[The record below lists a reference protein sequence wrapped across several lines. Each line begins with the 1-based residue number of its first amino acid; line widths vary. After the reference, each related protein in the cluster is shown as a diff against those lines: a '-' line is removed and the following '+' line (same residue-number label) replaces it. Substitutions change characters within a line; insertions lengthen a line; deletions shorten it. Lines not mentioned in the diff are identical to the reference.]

1 VISPT
6 SPLVGKDIRHAEFR
20 AQYNS
25 AVVAV
30 HRNGA
35 RLTNKIGDVVLRPGD
50 TLLLQTGPHFIRAHR
65 NNPDFYLISGVEDS
79 RPLRHDRAKIA
90 VALVLGLVVA
100 MASGLVDHTLAAFA
114 IAGLMVATG
123 CISTSNARQ
132 SIDWSVLVMI
142 AASFGLGT
150 ALEKSGAARFIAE
163 GLVNATQPIGPLATL
178 AAIYFGTM
186 ILNEL
191 ITNNGA
197 AVLAFPFCLE
207 AAKLLK
213 VSERPFL
220 IAVTLAA
227 SFAFASPIGYQTHMM
242 VYGPGGYRFMDFVK
256 VGLPLNLL
264 LWIVAVILIPFIW
277 PW

>member
-1 VISPT
+1 LI
-6 SPLVGKDIRHAEFR
+6 GKDIRNAEFR
-20 AQYNS
+20 AQYNC

-35 RLTNKIGDVVLRPGD
+35 RLTTKIGDIVLRPGD

-90 VALVLGLVVA
+90 VGLLVILVGAL
-100 MASGLVDHTLAAFA
+100 ASGFVDPTLAALA

-123 CISTSNARQ
+123 CISTADARQ

-142 AASFGLGT
+142 AASFGMGT
-150 ALEKSGAARFIAE
+150 ALEQSGAARFVADA
-163 GLVNATQPIGPLATL
+163 LVSATRPWGPVATL
-178 AAIYFGTM
+178 AAIYFCTM
-186 ILNEL
+186 VLNEL

-197 AVLAFPFCLE
+197 AALAFPFCLE
-207 AAKLLK
+207 AADLLG
-213 VSERPFL
+213 VDSRPFL

-264 LWIVAVILIPFIW
+264 LWIVAVFLIPHIW
-277 PW
+277 HW